1 MVRLGEVG
9 STNDVAR
16 ALADAGVP
24 EGAVVVADVQT
35 QGRGRLGRV
44 WLSPQGGL
52 WCSMLLRPP
61 ARSAWGRLS
70 LAVGVA
76 ASEAIEATVPLRTG
90 IRWPNDVV
98 LGERKACGILI
109 EGAGGAVVV
118 GIGINVNVPVE
129 KMPQEVAARATSL
142 HLAAG
147 HPVDRETVLRAL
159 LDRFARWHGLWTAG
173 DDAVLE
179 AWRRRDVTR
188 RTRVVVDGPGPR
200 VEGIAEGVDDDGA
213 LRVRLDSGVIQR
225 VVAGDLTRLSVP
237 GDC

>member
-1 MVRLGEVG
+1 MIRIAEIG

-24 EGAVVVADVQT
+24 EGAVVVAEVQT
-35 QGRGRLGRV
+35 QGRGRLGRS
-44 WLSPQGGL
+44 WFSPEGGL
-52 WCSMLLRPP
+52 WCSVLLRPQ

-70 LAVGVA
+70 LAAAVA

-98 LGERKACGILI
+98 IGERKACGILI
-109 EGAGGAVVV
+109 EGTGGAVVV

-129 KMPQEVAARATSL
+129 TLPPEVAAHATSL

-147 HPVDRETVLRAL
+147 HPVDRETILRAL
-159 LDRFARWHGLWTAG
+159 LGSLARWYGLWDAG

-188 RTRVVVDGPGPR
+188 GTHVIVDGPGPR
-200 VEGIAEGVDDDGA
+200 VEGVAVGVDDDGA
-213 LRVRLDSGVIQR
+213 LRVRLESGVVQR
-225 VVAGDLTRLSVP
+225 VVAGDLTRLSGP
-237 GDC
+237 GDG